1 MKKIN
6 NYFDHFFENLHLF
19 KVWVIFCIVCTIM
32 FFLIWTSM
40 DNLLSTSNADKLSN
54 HLKDPIAFYLTLGTV
69 MGSLG
74 TMLLS
79 LGRYAQK
86 FYREADMIEQL
97 VKTANTKEELEH
109 IWANEFKA
117 LANKSF
123 HQQTGSRLLEIKTI
137 IKTKYEIFK

>member
-1 MKKIN
+1 
-6 NYFDHFFENLHLF
+6 
-19 KVWVIFCIVCTIM
+19 
-32 FFLIWTSM
+32 M